1 MASQVSVWLSELSSN
16 SSESTDENSDSFTD
30 DGYESKGASIT
41 SKERHDS
48 QQGEKMRA
56 GSSPHSS
63 SKKRRYDPEDS
74 ESKDSKNKD
83 ETIFNKRP
91 RYGSEKSENKSES
104 QSDDSTS
111 SNKTECDSDENDQ
124 TNKSGD
130 RKDCRSS
137 SLNSDDKGK

>member
-1 MASQVSVWLSELSSN
+1 MASQISVWLSDLASN
-16 SSESTDENSDSFTD
+16 SSESTDENSDSLTD

-48 QQGEKMRA
+48 QHGEKMKM
-56 GSSPHSS
+56 GSSPHTS
-63 SKKRRYDPEDS
+63 SKKRLYDS
-74 ESKDSKNKD
+74 EDIEIEDNKNKD

-91 RYGSEKSENKSES
+91 RYASEKSETKSES
-104 QSDDSTS
+104 QSDGNTS
-111 SNKTECDSDENDQ
+111 SNKTEYDSDENDQ
-124 TNKSGD
+124 TDRSGD